1 VEKRL
6 SLNKTDRSA
15 DQATGSLLEE
25 IKMKKMIASLA
36 AVALFAAP
44 ALAEPTTKIVIPKGA
59 YTVSPADVQ
68 EGTRGINDD
77 GIYNNLHSGEPQ
89 TQYLVN
95 NQGGLFIGDDLHMTS
110 PGTAMTTFRW
120 VYSDNG
126 TTANG
131 GGTGHSSTLVFSHNT
146 ANDGGSVLN
155 FAGTTGGATTAA
167 FLITGL
173 PNATLNNPGGGW
185 LITVGLPGITTGPDA
200 WVGLASN
207 STTPAAG
214 VGLRGTSLSPAVG
227 SSHNLHWAG
236 FFTGPTATSFFT
248 VPNGGS
254 FRMVVLPEPAVAGL
268 LALGGLVM
276 LRRRARA

>member
-1 VEKRL
+1 
-6 SLNKTDRSA
+6 
-15 DQATGSLLEE
+15 
-25 IKMKKMIASLA
+25 MKKMIASLA

-44 ALAEPTTKIVIPKGA
+44 ALAEPTNKIVITKGQ
-59 YTVSPADVQ
+59 YTISPSDVQ

-77 GIYNNLHSGEPQ
+77 GIYNNLHSGEVQ

-95 NQGGLFIGDDLHMTS
+95 NQGLFIGDDLHMIA

-131 GGTGHSSTLVFSHNT
+131 GGLSHSSTLVFSHNT
-146 ANDGGSVLN
+146 ANDGGAVLN

-173 PNATLNNPGGGW
+173 PNATINNPNGGW
-185 LITVGLPGITTGPDA
+185 LITVGLPAITTGPDI

-207 STTPAAG
+207 SGTVG
-214 VGLRGTSLSPAVG
+214 NVGLRGTSLAPAVG
-227 SSHNLHWAG
+227 SSHNLHYAG